1 MRWPALL
8 LALLL
13 AFVATSTRDTAAD
26 RPGSGLNA
34 PVSAVHVQT
43 TASPDVS
50 WALPGSATGP
60 RPPHGRAA
68 VVVATAQNAEGTTTG
83 HRSSRAPPHAAAPG
97 STQPLT

>member
-13 AFVATSTRDTAAD
+13 AFVGTSTRDTTAD

-34 PVSAVHVQT
+34 PVSAVHVQM
-43 TASPDVS
+43 TASPDAC
-50 WALPGSATGP
+50 WALLGPATGP
-60 RPPHGRAA
+60 CPPPARAA
-68 VVVATAQNAEGTTTG
+68 VVAAAAQNAEAPTAG

-97 STQPLT
+97 STHSLT

>member
-13 AFVATSTRDTAAD
+13 AFVGTSTRDTASD

-43 TASPDVS
+43 TASPDAC
-50 WALPGSATGP
+50 WALPGPASGP
-60 RPPHGRAA
+60 RPPQGPAA
-68 VVVATAQNAEGTTTG
+68 VVVAAAQHVEGTTSG

-97 STQPLT
+97 STHP